1 MKKLSTFV
9 AILLSFAITMNA
21 QPVGGKL
28 NKAQKLKVA
37 NEQYEMGDYY
47 NALDWYTKVL
57 EEDAS
62 DVLVIGKIAET
73 HFQLRDLKEAQ
84 KWFEKVIKKDKT
96 KIYPDAEFHYAR
108 ILKMNGEMNDAKA
121 AFEHFG
127 TESNNA
133 ALKQLAQVELEG
145 IQLLKNMASNDDITT
160 SDAGDNINSPYT
172 DFSPVY
178 GANGEMYYGA
188 MSAKEVVVMN
198 GDDQDYFAKI
208 YTANKSGDSWAK
220 SSELGSNINRP
231 GVHTG
236 NVALSP
242 DGNVMYFT
250 RTEFSSN
257 KMTASTLYSSTKG
270 TNGWG
275 PSYPVEGLGDYIV
288 KHPAVGEMFGK
299 DALFFVSD
307 MAGGQGG
314 YDIYYATIDGD
325 KLGAATSI
333 GKSINT
339 IGDELT
345 PYYSNGVLYFSSTG
359 HPGIGGLDAF
369 SSEWT
374 GSWSA
379 PVNMGKEINSSY
391 DDIYFNLDNSGYN
404 GFVVSNR
411 PSGRSLKSET
421 CCDDIY
427 DVNILEVLLDLEA
440 LAFTGADG
448 SPLNGVTVQLVEMM
462 GGSEGKTE
470 TDTRANGHIFG
481 FPLTRETAYKIIAS
495 KKGFKDAVAQFNTTG
510 LAKSQT
516 ITKKMTL
523 APIIIE
529 TVIEEVI
536 VYDTIK
542 SQQPIR
548 LNNILYDF
556 GKSTIKPEAEQ
567 DLNLVLNY
575 LGQYPDL
582 VIELSSHT
590 DNIGKEA
597 SNQRLSQKRAE
608 AAKKWF
614 MAKGIA
620 PNRVQAV
627 GYGENVPVAGN
638 EFDDGADNPE
648 GRKLNR
654 RTEFKIIGG
663 PKFVVTSRI
672 EKRVVKK
679 EVKN

>member
-37 NEQYEMGDYY
+37 DDQYEMGDYY

-57 EEDAS
+57 EEDNS
-62 DVLVIGKIAET
+62 DVTVIGRIADT
-73 HFQLRDLKEAQ
+73 HFKLRDLEEAQ
-84 KWFEKVIKKDKT
+84 KWFEKVVKKDKSG
-96 KIYPDAEFHYAR
+96 IYPDAEFHYAR
-108 ILKMNGEMNDAKA
+108 ILKMNGEINDAKT

-133 ALKQLAQVELEG
+133 VLKQLAQAELQG
-145 IQLLKNMASNDDITT
+145 IQLLKSMASDEDITV

-188 MSAKEVVVMN
+188 MAVKEVVVMD
-198 GDDQDYFAKI
+198 GDEPDYFAKI
-208 YTANKSGDSWAK
+208 YTANKSGDSWNK
-220 SSELGSNINRP
+220 STELGSNINRP

-242 DGNVMYFT
+242 DGNTMYFT

-270 TNGWG
+270 SDGWG
-275 PSYPVEGLGDYIV
+275 PAYPVEGLGDYIV

-314 YDIYYATIDGD
+314 YDIYYATIEGD

-339 IGDELT
+339 VGDELT

-359 HPGIGGLDAF
+359 HPGIGGFDAF

-391 DDIYFNLDNSGYN
+391 DDIYFNLDNTGYN

-411 PSGRSLKSET
+411 PSSRSLKSET

-427 DVNILEVLLDLEA
+427 DVNIKEVILDLEA
-440 LAFTGADG
+440 LAMADG
-448 SPLNGVTVQLVEMM
+448 KPLNGVTVQLVEDA
-462 GGSEGKTE
+462 GNTE
-470 TDTRANGHIFG
+470 TDTKASSHKFG
-481 FPLTRETAYKIIAS
+481 FPLARETAYTIIAS
-495 KKGFKDAVAQFNTTG
+495 KDGFNDAVVKFNTSG
-510 LAKSQT
+510 LDKSQT
-516 ITKKMTL
+516 ITKDL
-523 APIIIE
+523 NLVPIIIE
-529 TVIEEVI
+529 PVIEEVV

-556 GKSTIKPEAEQ
+556 NKSIINPEAEQ

-575 LGQYPDL
+575 MNRYPDL
-582 VIELSSHT
+582 VIELGSHT
-590 DNIGKEA
+590 DNIGKESA
-597 SNQRLSQKRAE
+597 NLRLSQRRAE

-614 MAKGIA
+614 MEKGIA

-627 GYGENVPVAGN
+627 GYGEAVPVAEN
-638 EFDDGADNPE
+638 EFSDGADNPE
-648 GRKLNR
+648 GRRLNR

-663 PKFVVTSRI
+663 PKFVVTSRV
-672 EKRVVKK
+672 EKRVIKK
-679 EVKN
+679 EVKK

>member
-28 NKAQKLKVA
+28 NKSQKLKVA
-37 NEQYEMGDYY
+37 DDQYEMGDYY

-62 DVLVIGKIAET
+62 DVLVIGKIADT
-73 HFQLRDLKEAQ
+73 HFKLRDLEEAQ
-84 KWFEKVIKKDKT
+84 KWFEKVVKKDKSN
-96 KIYPDAEFHYAR
+96 IYPDAEFHYAR
-108 ILKMNGEMNDAKA
+108 ILKMNGETNDAKA

-127 TESNNA
+127 TESDNA
-133 ALKQLAQVELEG
+133 VLKQLAQVELEG
-145 IQLLKNMASNDDITT
+145 IQLLKNMADNDDISA

-178 GANGEMYYGA
+178 GANGEMYYGSMA
-188 MSAKEVVVMN
+188 VKEVVVMD
-198 GDDQDYFAKI
+198 GDEPDYFAKV
-208 YTANKSGDSWAK
+208 YTASKSGDSWAK

-236 NVALSP
+236 NVALST
-242 DGNVMYFT
+242 DGNTMYFT

-270 TNGWG
+270 TDGWG
-275 PSYPVEGLGDYIV
+275 PAYAVEGLGDYIV

-307 MAGGQGG
+307 MSGGQGG
-314 YDIYYATIDGD
+314 YDIYYATIEED
-325 KLGAATSI
+325 KLGAATNA

-339 IGDELT
+339 VGDELT

-369 SSEWT
+369 GSEWT

-391 DDIYFNLDNSGYN
+391 DDIYFNLDNTGYN

-411 PSGRSLKSET
+411 PSSRSLKSET

-427 DVNILEVLLDLEA
+427 DVNINEVILDLEA

-448 SPLNGVTVQLVEMM
+448 SPLKGVTVQLIEMM
-462 GGSEGKTE
+462 GGSEGTTE
-470 TDTRANGHIFG
+470 SDTKAASHTFG
-481 FPLTRETAYKIIAS
+481 FPLARETAYKVIAS
-495 KKGFKDAVAQFNTTG
+495 KEGFKDAVAQFNTAG
-510 LAKSQT
+510 LAKTQT
-516 ITKKMTL
+516 VTKKMTL
-523 APIIIE
+523 APIVP
-529 TVIEEVI
+529 VIEEVVI
-536 VYDTIK
+536 YDTIQ

-556 GKSTIKPEAEQ
+556 TKADIKPEAEQ
-567 DLNLVLNY
+567 DLNIILNY
-575 LGQYPDL
+575 MNTYPDL
-582 VIELSSHT
+582 VIELGSHT
-590 DNIGKEA
+590 DNIGREGA
-597 SNQRLSQKRAE
+597 NLRLSQKRAE
-608 AAKKWF
+608 AAKQWF
-614 MAKGIA
+614 INKGVA
-620 PNRVQAV
+620 PNRVQAI
-627 GYGENVPVAGN
+627 GYGEVVPVAGN